1 MHILS
6 KAGSILVWP
15 SFFLVWSV
23 RGVDRY
29 IFDRLQYNSQ
39 LVWRTKFASQFSFL
53 LKKPCWN
60 PDDVTFVGFCTN
72 EHVFFFFFLQ
82 GEQDL
87 LVWTSQ
93 QHSHYFCNAVF
104 FVRFTFKKWQLLH
117 LSYCTWPYHDINN
130 ISINCAALAK
140 VQYIRI
146 YPPSHRVSYVP
157 RLKHCL
163 YTGVHTCVGVDT
175 IIGFYHNVAH
185 ITSTRSGRQIT
196 RGRGGGRGAGGDSC
210 SQSDGQSGGVV
221 APRLPLLTK
230 GEEIIYIIPCIR
242 KVFISIYPSVP
253 SQCLTFLWK
262 TSPNSRRCCR
272 KVSNDSLMPSTE

>member
-1 MHILS
+1 MFSDIRRTRCVGEGSSTGLQHFLMTYAVNKLS
-6 KAGSILVWP
+6 
-15 SFFLVWSV
+15 
-23 RGVDRY
+23 
-29 IFDRLQYNSQ
+29 
-39 LVWRTKFASQFSFL
+39 
-53 LKKPCWN
+53 C
-60 PDDVTFVGFCTN
+60 
-72 EHVFFFFFLQ
+72 
-82 GEQDL
+82 
-87 LVWTSQ
+87 
-93 QHSHYFCNAVF
+93 
-104 FVRFTFKKWQLLH
+104 
-117 LSYCTWPYHDINN
+117 SYCHFNN

-185 ITSTRSGRQIT
+185 ITSARSGRQIT

-253 SQCLTFLWK
+253 SQCLTFL
-262 TSPNSRRCCR
+262 
-272 KVSNDSLMPSTE
+272 